1 MHGSHSA
8 TLLLRTYENTINI
21 CDIQTKLIRL
31 MTDSAA
37 NSLKAFQ
44 NLILPGFEH

>member
-1 MHGSHSA
+1 MYGNHSD
-8 TLLLRTYENTINI
+8 TLLLQTYENTINI
-21 CDIQTKLIRL
+21 FYIQAKFVRL
-31 MTDSAA
+31 MTDNAA

>member
-1 MHGSHSA
+1 MHESHSA
-8 TLLLRTYENTINI
+8 TLLLRTYENIINI
-21 CDIQTKLIRL
+21 FYIQTKFVRL
-31 MTDSAA
+31 MTDNAA

>member
-8 TLLLRTYENTINI
+8 TLLSRTYENIIN
-21 CDIQTKLIRL
+21 IQTKFVRL
-31 MTDSAA
+31 MTDNAA